1 MPAEGTELGNRLNR
15 LKAHEARITDGSCH
29 NWHVTLVNVQKSP
42 EAPAMPLS
50 FTMEDQP
57 SHPPSPPGRRKV
69 LITGAAGRIG
79 SSFAEHGHR
88 NYDFRLVV
96 QTTQDPAKV
105 EPLKRFGEVVPAEL
119 ADRARLQELC
129 AGIDTVIHLAADPN
143 PNATW
148 ESLLSNNIVGT
159 YNLMWAA
166 KSAGCRR
173 VIYASS
179 IHAVGGYGRGVQVK
193 AGDPVNPGDL
203 YGVSKCF
210 GEALGRYMAEQEGLS
225 VIAIR
230 IGGFQPA
237 EQIIARP
244 DAAGLVDS
252 WISPRDLHQ
261 LLDKCIAAD
270 HLRWAVFNGLSGN
283 AFNRLDI
290 SDARQLL
297 GYVPQDDAAD
307 VVPSLAGLSLQG
319 RLMHHNMQDTWA
331 KSGLRD
337 DDSKS

>member
-1 MPAEGTELGNRLNR
+1 
-15 LKAHEARITDGSCH
+15 
-29 NWHVTLVNVQKSP
+29 
-42 EAPAMPLS
+42 MPLS

-57 SHPPSPPGRRKV
+57 SRRLSPPGRRKV

-79 SSFAEHGHR
+79 SSFAERGHAD
-88 NYDFRLVV
+88 YDFRLMV

-105 EPLKRFGEVVPAEL
+105 ESLKRFGDVVAAEL
-119 ADRARLQELC
+119 SDQAKLQELC
-129 AGIDTVIHLAADPN
+129 TGIDTVVHLAADPN
-143 PNATW
+143 PNGTW
-148 ESLLSNNIVGT
+148 DSLLPNNIVGT

-203 YGVSKCF
+203 YGVTKCF

-230 IGGFQPA
+230 IGGFQPP
-237 EQIIARP
+237 EQIARP
-244 DAAGLVDS
+244 DAVNLVDS

-283 AFNRLDI
+283 AINRLDL

-307 VVPSLAGLSLQG
+307 VVPPLAGLCLQS
-319 RLMHHNMQDTWA
+319 RLMHHNMQDPWA
-331 KSGLRD
+331 KSGLRGD
-337 DDSKS
+337 D

>member
-1 MPAEGTELGNRLNR
+1 
-15 LKAHEARITDGSCH
+15 
-29 NWHVTLVNVQKSP
+29 
-42 EAPAMPLS
+42 MPLS

-57 SHPPSPPGRRKV
+57 SRRVPAPGRRKV

-79 SSFAEHGHR
+79 SSYAEHGHDD
-88 NYDFRLVV
+88 YDFRLMV
-96 QTTQDPAKV
+96 QTAQDPAKV
-105 EPLKRFGEVVPAEL
+105 ESLKRFGEVVTAEL
-119 ADRARLQELC
+119 SDRARLQELC
-129 AGIDTVIHLAADPN
+129 AGVDTVVHLAADPD

-148 ESLLSNNIVGT
+148 DGLLPNNIIGT

-166 KSAGCRR
+166 KSARCRR

-179 IHAVGGYGRGVQVK
+179 IHAVGGYGPSVQVK
-193 AGDPVNPGDL
+193 ASDPVNPGDL

-225 VIAIR
+225 VIAVR
-230 IGGFQPA
+230 IGGFRPP
-237 EQIIARP
+237 EQLTRP
-244 DAAGLVDS
+244 EAVNMVDS

-283 AFNRLDI
+283 AFNRLDL
-290 SDARQLL
+290 SDARQLI

-307 VVPSLAGLSLQG
+307 LVPPLAALALQG
-319 RLMHHNMQDTWA
+319 RLMHHNMKDPWA

-337 DDSKS
+337 DGP

>member
-1 MPAEGTELGNRLNR
+1 
-15 LKAHEARITDGSCH
+15 
-29 NWHVTLVNVQKSP
+29 
-42 EAPAMPLS
+42 MPLS

-57 SHPPSPPGRRKV
+57 SRRLAAPGRRKV

-79 SSFAEHGHR
+79 SSFAEHGHAT
-88 NYDFRLVV
+88 YEFRLMV
-96 QTTQDPAKV
+96 QTAEDPARV
-105 EPLKRFGEVVPAEL
+105 ETLKRFGEVVPAEL
-119 ADRARLQELC
+119 SDRAKLQELC
-129 AGIDTVIHLAADPN
+129 TGMDTVVHLAADPSA
-143 PNATW
+143 NATW
-148 ESLLSNNIVGT
+148 NSLLPNNIVGT

-166 KSAGCRR
+166 KSARCRR

-179 IHAVGGYGRGVQVK
+179 IHAVSGYGPSVQVK

-230 IGGFQPA
+230 IGGFQPP
-237 EQIIARP
+237 ERITRP
-244 DAAGLVDS
+244 DAVNGVDS

-283 AFNRLDI
+283 AFNRMDI

-297 GYVPQDDAAD
+297 GYAPQDDAAD
-307 VVPSLAGLSLQG
+307 IVPSLAGLSLQS
-319 RLMHHNMQDTWA
+319 RLMHHNMQDPWA

-337 DDSKS
+337 DDSASPGFIARHVVVDPDPL

>member
-1 MPAEGTELGNRLNR
+1 
-15 LKAHEARITDGSCH
+15 
-29 NWHVTLVNVQKSP
+29 
-42 EAPAMPLS
+42 
-50 FTMEDQP
+50 
-57 SHPPSPPGRRKV
+57 V
-69 LITGAAGRIG
+69 LITGAAGKIG
-79 SSFAEHGHR
+79 SSFAEHGHAE
-88 NYDFRLVV
+88 YDFRLMV
-96 QTTQDPAKV
+96 QTGADAAKL
-105 EPLKRFGEVVPAEL
+105 ESLKRFGEVVSAEL
-119 ADRARLQELC
+119 ADKARLQELC
-129 AGIDTVIHLAADPN
+129 SGVDTVVHLAADPN

-148 ESLLSNNIVGT
+148 DSLLPNNIVGT

-173 VIYASS
+173 VVYASS
-179 IHAVGGYGRGVQVK
+179 IHAVGGYGPGVQAR

-230 IGGFQPA
+230 IGGRQPP
-237 EQIIARP
+237 EQITGA
-244 DAAGLVDS
+244 DAVNLSDS

-270 HLRWAVFNGLSGN
+270 HLRWAVFNGLSAN

-297 GYVPQDDAAD
+297 GYAPKDDAAQ
-307 VVPSLAGLSLQG
+307 VVPSLAPLSLA
-319 RLMHHNMQDTWA
+319 RRIMHHNMQDPWA

-337 DDSKS
+337 HD